1 MRIGII
7 AGKSDEIS
15 LNKELNKKVSK
26 KHHYYDYVHTDVAVA
41 YTIKEKIS
49 RSNCRCYHA

>member
-7 AGKSDEIS
+7 AGKSDEIF

-41 YTIKEKIS
+41 YTIKK
-49 RSNCRCYHA
+49 NFQK

>member
-1 MRIGII
+1 MELLLVKVMRNF
-7 AGKSDEIS
+7 

-26 KHHYYDYVHTDVAVA
+26 KRHYYDYVHTDIAVA